1 VNELAQFLAYTT
13 KVFQLKQRLRAVR
26 DERVY
31 PVIPTQAVL
40 LSLLFAVVLRVGS
53 YLALSQKTARRRWRH
68 LIHWDE
74 TISDDTLDYVTERL
88 RLDDLRQW
96 LVAINRELKTNKV
109 LEPAKINGLLFLS
122 LDANE
127 HFHSESYCCESCC
140 RREVTQHDSKGQK
153 QTVTQFYHR
162 YVFAQISGAKVTLL
176 LDLEPIRPGE
186 DEAGAALRLLGRI
199 RRLYGPRF
207 FDAVTVDGW
216 YAQGPFLR
224 AIEKLGW
231 DWVVVLKKER
241 MELLQEAR
249 RLTLQEPPQVS
260 FKDGGRQ
267 RDIQLWEVKDLSF
280 SEGYGG
286 GTARVVHSQENWM
299 QTTIEG
305 GKRQT
310 KPQQSD
316 WWWAASERKLGG
328 YPSAAIYHAGHR
340 RWGIENR
347 AFRELTVYYHLEHC
361 YHHHPV
367 AMLAQM
373 FILLI
378 GFTLFQSF
386 AHLHSQAIR
395 ARQTSLKDLTD
406 RLREALQEDLPWNLW
421 FASG

>member
-241 MELLQEAR
+241 MGIASGTFNSGKSKTSPSAKAMAAGQRASFIPR
-249 RLTLQEPPQVS
+249 RTGCKQRLKAESAKPSPNRAIG
-260 FKDGGRQ
+260 GGR
-267 RDIQLWEVKDLSF
+267 LPNAS
-280 SEGYGG
+280 
-286 GTARVVHSQENWM
+286 
-299 QTTIEG
+299 
-305 GKRQT
+305 
-310 KPQQSD
+310 
-316 WWWAASERKLGG
+316 WAAIL
-328 YPSAAIYHAGHR
+328 R
-340 RWGIENR
+340 RRSITR
-347 AFRELTVYYHLEHC
+347 ATAVGALKTE
-361 YHHHPV
+361 P
-367 AMLAQM
+367 
-373 FILLI
+373 
-378 GFTLFQSF
+378 F
-386 AHLHSQAIR
+386 A
-395 ARQTSLKDLTD
+395 
-406 RLREALQEDLPWNLW
+406 N
-421 FASG
+421 